1 MPDIN
6 EKGYKKQIYS
16 WAMYD
21 WANSAFATS
30 ILAGILPIY
39 YSRVAASSLDPNT
52 ATIYWSYTL
61 TIALVIIAFLAP
73 VIGAISDYSNNKKT
87 FLKIFAAI
95 GILFTALL
103 YFVNSGDWFYASFIF
118 ILANVGFAL
127 AEIFYNSLLK
137 FIARSDDID
146 RVSTIGYAIGYLG
159 GGLLLG
165 INLLMF
171 LFIKDSQFAAKL
183 CFISVSVWWA
193 FFSIPILRYVK
204 EPNTNSGPGNINY
217 IKVGFSRT
225 INTFREI
232 RKYRQVFFF
241 LLAFWVY
248 NDGIGT
254 IIKLALIYG
263 AELGISST
271 SLLGAL
277 LATQLI
283 GIPFTLLFGRLAHR
297 IGTKNSIFIGLI
309 VYTLISITAFFI
321 TTALHFWI
329 LALMVGTVQGGTQ
342 ALSRSYFCS
351 MVPKE
356 KSAEFFGFYGMSS
369 KFAGIFGP
377 LIFALVGTMTGSSRY
392 SILSIII
399 FFIAGMILLS
409 FVNEKDSAGHC
420 SS

>member
-39 YSRVAASSLDPNT
+39 YSRVAASGLDPNT

-61 TIALVIIAFLAP
+61 TISLVVIALLAP
-73 VIGAISDYSNNKKT
+73 VVGAISDYSNKKIT
-87 FLKIFAAI
+87 FLKIFAGI

-103 YFVNSGDWFYASFIF
+103 YFINTGDWLFASFVF
-118 ILANVGFAL
+118 ILANTGFAL

-137 FIARSDDID
+137 FIARSDDVD
-146 RVSTIGYAIGYLG
+146 RVSTIGYAVGYLG

-171 LFIKDSQFAAKL
+171 LLIKDSGFAAKL
-183 CFISVSVWWA
+183 CFLSVAVWWA
-193 FFSIPILRYVK
+193 LFSVPILKYVR
-204 EPNTNSGPGNINY
+204 EPKTESGRGNINY

-225 INTFREI
+225 ISTFREI

-277 LATQLI
+277 LATQLV

-297 IGTKNSIFIGLI
+297 IGTKNSIFIGLT

-351 MVPKE
+351 MVPRE

-392 SILSIII
+392 SILSIIV

-420 SS
+420 RS

>member
-1 MPDIN
+1 MPDN
-6 EKGYKKQIYS
+6 TEKSYKKQIYS

-61 TIALVIIAFLAP
+61 TIALVLIAFLAP
-73 VIGAISDYSNNKKT
+73 VIGAISDYSNRKKS
-87 FLKIFAAI
+87 FLKIFATI

-103 YFVNSGDWFYASFIF
+103 YFINSGDWIFASVIFIF
-118 ILANVGFAL
+118 ANLGFAL
-127 AEIFYNSLLK
+127 ADIFYNSLLK
-137 FIARSDDID
+137 FIARPDDID
-146 RVSTIGYAIGYLG
+146 RVSTLGYAIGYLG

-171 LFIKDSQFAAKL
+171 LFIKDSQLAAKL
-183 CFISVSVWWA
+183 CFLSVSLWWA
-193 FFSIPILRYVK
+193 FFSIPVFKYVN
-204 EPNTNSGPGNINY
+204 EPGTNPGPKNIDY

-225 INTFREI
+225 IKTFREI
-232 RKYRQVFFF
+232 RKYRQLFFF

-254 IIKLALIYG
+254 IIKLAIIYG

-283 GIPFTLLFGRLAHR
+283 GIPFTLLFGRLAGR
-297 IGTKNSIFIGLI
+297 IGSKNSIIIGLA
-309 VYTLISITAFFI
+309 VYTLISIMAFFI

-351 MVPKE
+351 MVPEE

-392 SILSIII
+392 SILSIVV
-399 FFIAGMILLS
+399 FFLLGIILLS
-409 FVNEKDSAGHC
+409 FVNEKESAG
-420 SS
+420 

>member
-6 EKGYKKQIYS
+6 EKSYKKQIYS

-61 TIALVIIAFLAP
+61 TIALVLIAFLAP
-73 VIGAISDYSNNKKT
+73 VIGAISDYSNKKKT
-87 FLKIFAAI
+87 FLKIFVLI

-103 YFVNSGDWFYASFIF
+103 YFINSGDWLYASFIF
-118 ILANVGFAL
+118 ILANLGFAL
-127 AEIFYNSLLK
+127 ADIFYNSLLK
-137 FIARSDDID
+137 FIARSDDVD
-146 RVSTIGYAIGYLG
+146 RVSTLGYAIGYLG

-171 LFIKDSQFAAKL
+171 LFIKDSQLAAKL
-183 CFISVSVWWA
+183 CFISVSIWWA
-193 FFSIPILRYVK
+193 FFSIPIFKYVN
-204 EPNTNSGPGNINY
+204 EPNTNPGPKNINY

-225 INTFREI
+225 LKTFKEI
-232 RKYRQVFFF
+232 RKYRQLFFF

-283 GIPFTLLFGRLAHR
+283 GIPFTLLFGRLAGK
-297 IGTKNSIFIGLI
+297 IGSKNSIFIGLM
-309 VYTLISITAFFI
+309 VYTLISIMAFFI
-321 TTALHFWI
+321 TTAFHFWI

-351 MVPKE
+351 MVPEE

-377 LIFALVGTMTGSSRY
+377 LIFAVVGTMTGSSRY
-392 SILSIII
+392 SIVSIVV
-399 FFIAGMILLS
+399 FFILGMILLA
-409 FVNEKDSAGHC
+409 FVNEKESAGQC

>member
-1 MPDIN
+1 MPDAS
-6 EKGYKKQIYS
+6 KQSYKKQIYS

-30 ILAGILPIY
+30 VLAGILPIY
-39 YSRVAASSLDPNT
+39 YSRVAASTLDPNT

-73 VIGAISDYSNNKKT
+73 VMGAISDYSNNKKR
-87 FLKIFAAI
+87 FLKIFAAV
-95 GILFTALL
+95 GIIFTSLL
-103 YFVNSGDWFYASFIF
+103 YFINSGDWKYASFIF
-118 ILANVGFAL
+118 IVANLGFAL

-137 FIARSDDID
+137 FIARPDDVD
-146 RVSTIGYAIGYLG
+146 RVSTLGFAIGYLG
-159 GGLLLG
+159 GGLLLAV
-165 INLLMF
+165 NLLMF
-171 LFIKDSQFAAKL
+171 LFIEDSQLAAKL
-183 CFISVSVWWA
+183 CFLSVSIWWA
-193 FFSIPILRYVK
+193 LFSIPLFKFVW
-204 EPNTNSGPGNINY
+204 EPDDNPGPENINY

-225 INTFREI
+225 ISTFREI
-232 RKYRQVFFF
+232 RKYRQLFFF

-263 AELGISST
+263 AELGIGAT

-277 LATQLI
+277 LATQLV
-283 GIPFTLLFGRLAHR
+283 GIPFTLLFGRIAGK
-297 IGTKNSIFIGLI
+297 IGAKKSIMIGLT
-309 VYTLISITAFFI
+309 VYTFISVMAFFI

-329 LALMVGTVQGGTQ
+329 LALLVGTVQGGTQ

-351 MVPKE
+351 MVPRE

-377 LIFALVGTMTGSSRY
+377 LIFALVGTLTGSSRY
-392 SILSIII
+392 SILSIVA
-399 FFIAGMILLS
+399 FFILGMVLLS
-409 FVNEKDSAGHC
+409 FVNEKQSAGQC
-420 SS
+420 EN